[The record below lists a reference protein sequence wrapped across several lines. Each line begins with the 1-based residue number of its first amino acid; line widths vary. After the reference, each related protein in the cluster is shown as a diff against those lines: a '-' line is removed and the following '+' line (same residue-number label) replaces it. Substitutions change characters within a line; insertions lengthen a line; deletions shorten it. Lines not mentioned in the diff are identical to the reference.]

1 MDKHNFILSRV
12 DKTNDHEDYWF
23 KTDKISDEELSKD
36 YMEQCM
42 IGVTEVVYSRDEDIV
57 GIKRLFPF
65 NFDVVLSN
73 DENLKAIL
81 KEIIDEK

>member
-36 YMEQCM
+36 HMEQCM